1 MTKSEKEMTSKGE
14 TKLCKKAHKWPSL
27 ETLKN
32 LVKNEGRC
40 LALPPKEIQELEE
53 NDKLDKEPPKTI
65 VQHSNSHSTSTTV
78 SDVGNRKNN
87 GNHQLQVQLWD
98 PKKGIAKNLCID
110 E

>member
-14 TKLCKKAHKWPSL
+14 TKLCKKAHNWPSL

-65 VQHSNSHSTSTTV
+65 VQDSISHSALATV
-78 SDVGNRKNN
+78 SGAIPGHIKNN
-87 GNHQLQVQLWD
+87 DNHQLKV
-98 PKKGIAKNLCID
+98 KTN
-110 E
+110 